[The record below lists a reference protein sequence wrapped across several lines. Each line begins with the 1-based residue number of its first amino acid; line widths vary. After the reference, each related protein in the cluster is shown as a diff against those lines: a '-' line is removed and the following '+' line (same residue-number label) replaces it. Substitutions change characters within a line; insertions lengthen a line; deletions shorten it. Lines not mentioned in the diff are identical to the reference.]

1 MAYNKPAFS
10 PSAGSR
16 ACSDKTNLL
25 AEATARQIV
34 QRAMGII
41 SHSVNVMDSNGVII
55 ASGNPQ
61 RLFQRHEGAVLAL
74 AENRVVEIDRATAEH
89 LKGVRPGINL
99 PFSFRNQRV
108 GVIGISGEPAEVRA
122 YAELVKMA
130 AEMMVEQAALLDQHQ
145 WEKRYR
151 EELANQLLQPQ
162 PNTASLEAMAAYL
175 GLDLR
180 QTRIVW
186 IVELQEAQPHL
197 LRELLAELEATQRD
211 ALIAITGFNEMT
223 LLRPACMAQGEWSL
237 KLERQQAQR
246 LQNQLKHRFR
256 VRLIVGGFYDDPQSA
271 YRSSLTAR
279 ATQAMAQRLKLRHAT
294 LFYHDYPLPSLLCDL
309 GEDWRAQELGR
320 PWRTLGEQDEKGV
333 LRSTLRHYFSQNCD
347 QTQTA
352 AQLHIHVNTLRYR
365 LQRIEA
371 ITGMKINQLT
381 DSLRLFIGM
390 LMHD

>member
-1 MAYNKPAFS
+1 ML
-10 PSAGSR
+10 R
-16 ACSDKTNLL
+16 QTTLL

-180 QTRIVW
+180 QARIVW
-186 IVELQEAQPHL
+186 IVELQEALPHL

-381 DSLRLFIGM
+381 DALRLYIGM

>member
-1 MAYNKPAFS
+1 ML
-10 PSAGSR
+10 R
-16 ACSDKTNLL
+16 QTTLL

-61 RLFQRHEGAVLAL
+61 RLFQHHEGAVLAL

-130 AEMMVEQAALLDQHQ
+130 AELMVEQAALLDQHQ

-162 PNTASLEAMAAYL
+162 PNTASLQAMAAYL

-180 QTRIVW
+180 QARIVW

-320 PWRTLGEQDEKGV
+320 PWRTLGEQDEKNV

-365 LQRIEA
+365 LQRIEV

-381 DSLRLFIGM
+381 DALRLYIGM

>member
-1 MAYNKPAFS
+1 ML
-10 PSAGSR
+10 R
-16 ACSDKTNLL
+16 QTILL

-180 QTRIVW
+180 QARIVW

-320 PWRTLGEQDEKGV
+320 PWRKLGEQDEKGV

>member
-1 MAYNKPAFS
+1 ML
-10 PSAGSR
+10 R
-16 ACSDKTNLL
+16 QTNFL

-74 AENRVVEIDRATAEH
+74 AENRVVEIDRATADH

-180 QTRIVW
+180 QSRIVW

-333 LRSTLRHYFSQNCD
+333 LRGTLRHYFSQNCD

-371 ITGMKINQLT
+371 ITGMKINKLT
-381 DSLRLFIGM
+381 DTLRLYIGM

>member
-1 MAYNKPAFS
+1 MF
-10 PSAGSR
+10 R
-16 ACSDKTNLL
+16 QTNLL

-74 AENRVVEIDRATAEH
+74 AENRVVEIDRVTAEH

-162 PNTASLEAMAAYL
+162 PNTASLAAMAAYL
-175 GLDLR
+175 GLELR
-180 QTRIVW
+180 QARIVW

-333 LRSTLRHYFSQNCD
+333 LRGTLRHYFSQNCE

-381 DSLRLFIGM
+381 DALRLYIGM

>member
-1 MAYNKPAFS
+1 ML
-10 PSAGSR
+10 R
-16 ACSDKTNLL
+16 QTNLL

-333 LRSTLRHYFSQNCD
+333 LRSTLRYYFSQNCD

>member
-1 MAYNKPAFS
+1 MF
-10 PSAGSR
+10 R
-16 ACSDKTNLL
+16 QTNLL

-74 AENRVVEIDRATAEH
+74 AENRVVEIDRVTAEH

-99 PFSFRNQRV
+99 LFSFRNQRV

-162 PNTASLEAMAAYL
+162 PNTASLAAMAAYL
-175 GLDLR
+175 GLELR
-180 QTRIVW
+180 QARIVW

-333 LRSTLRHYFSQNCD
+333 LRGTLRHYFSQNCD

-381 DSLRLFIGM
+381 DALRLYIGM

>member
-1 MAYNKPAFS
+1 ML
-10 PSAGSR
+10 R
-16 ACSDKTNLL
+16 QTNLL

-162 PNTASLEAMAAYL
+162 PNTASLAAMAAYL

-180 QTRIVW
+180 QARIVW

-223 LLRPACMAQGEWSL
+223 LLRPACMVQGEWSL

-256 VRLIVGGFYDDPQSA
+256 VRLIVGSFYDDPQSA

-333 LRSTLRHYFSQNCD
+333 LRGTLRHYFSQNCD

-381 DSLRLFIGM
+381 DALRLYIGM

>member
-1 MAYNKPAFS
+1 MLRQTK
-10 PSAGSR
+10 
-16 ACSDKTNLL
+16 LL

-41 SHSVNVMDSNGVII
+41 SHFVNVMDSNGVII

-180 QTRIVW
+180 QARIVW

-223 LLRPACMAQGEWSL
+223 LLRPASMAQGEWSL

-320 PWRTLGEQDEKGV
+320 PWRTLEEQDEKGV
-333 LRSTLRHYFSQNCD
+333 LRATLRHYFSQNCD
-347 QTQTA
+347 QTQAA

-381 DSLRLFIGM
+381 DSLRLYIGM

>member
-1 MAYNKPAFS
+1 ML
-10 PSAGSR
+10 R
-16 ACSDKTNLL
+16 QTNLL

-333 LRSTLRHYFSQNCD
+333 LRSTLRHYFSQSCD

>member
-1 MAYNKPAFS
+1 ML
-10 PSAGSR
+10 R
-16 ACSDKTNLL
+16 QTNLL

-180 QTRIVW
+180 QARIVW

-271 YRSSLTAR
+271 CRSSLTAR

-333 LRSTLRHYFSQNCD
+333 LRGTLRHYFSQNCD

-381 DSLRLFIGM
+381 DSLRLYIGM

>member
-1 MAYNKPAFS
+1 ML
-10 PSAGSR
+10 R
-16 ACSDKTNLL
+16 QTNLL

-371 ITGMKINQLT
+371 ITGTKINQLT

>member
-1 MAYNKPAFS
+1 ML
-10 PSAGSR
+10 R
-16 ACSDKTNLL
+16 QTNLL

-162 PNTASLEAMAAYL
+162 PNTASLAAMAAYL

-180 QTRIVW
+180 QARIVW

-223 LLRPACMAQGEWSL
+223 LLCPACMVQGEWSL

-333 LRSTLRHYFSQNCD
+333 LRGTLRHYFSQNCD

-381 DSLRLFIGM
+381 DALRLYIGM

>member
-1 MAYNKPAFS
+1 ML
-10 PSAGSR
+10 R
-16 ACSDKTNLL
+16 QTNLL

-197 LRELLAELEATQRD
+197 LRELLAELEANQRD

>member
-1 MAYNKPAFS
+1 MLRQTK
-10 PSAGSR
+10 
-16 ACSDKTNLL
+16 LL

-175 GLDLR
+175 GLDLC
-180 QTRIVW
+180 QARIVW

-223 LLRPACMAQGEWSL
+223 LLRPASMAQGEWSL

-320 PWRTLGEQDEKGV
+320 PWRTLEEQDEKGV
-333 LRSTLRHYFSQNCD
+333 LRATLRHYFSQNCD
-347 QTQTA
+347 QTQAA

-381 DSLRLFIGM
+381 DSLRLYIGM

>member
-1 MAYNKPAFS
+1 ML
-10 PSAGSR
+10 R
-16 ACSDKTNLL
+16 QTTLL

-180 QTRIVW
+180 QARIVW

-223 LLRPACMAQGEWSL
+223 LLRPASMAQGEWSL

-320 PWRTLGEQDEKGV
+320 PWRTLGEQDEKNV

-381 DSLRLFIGM
+381 DALRLYIGM

>member
-1 MAYNKPAFS
+1 ML
-10 PSAGSR
+10 R
-16 ACSDKTNLL
+16 QTNLL

-162 PNTASLEAMAAYL
+162 PNPASLAAMAAYL

-180 QTRIVW
+180 QARIVW

-246 LQNQLKHRFR
+246 LQNQLTHRIR

-320 PWRTLGEQDEKGV
+320 PWRTLGEQDEKGG
-333 LRSTLRHYFSQNCD
+333 LRGTRRHYFSQNCD

-381 DSLRLFIGM
+381 DALRLYIGM

>member
-1 MAYNKPAFS
+1 ML
-10 PSAGSR
+10 R
-16 ACSDKTNLL
+16 QTTLL

-180 QTRIVW
+180 QARIVW

-294 LFYHDYPLPSLLCDL
+294 LFYHDYPLPSLLCEL

-381 DSLRLFIGM
+381 DALRLYIGM

>member
-1 MAYNKPAFS
+1 ML
-10 PSAGSR
+10 R
-16 ACSDKTNLL
+16 QTTLL

-180 QTRIVW
+180 QARIVW

-223 LLRPACMAQGEWSL
+223 LLRPASMAQGEWSL

-381 DSLRLFIGM
+381 DSLRLYIGM

>member
-1 MAYNKPAFS
+1 ML
-10 PSAGSR
+10 R
-16 ACSDKTNLL
+16 QTNLL

-162 PNTASLEAMAAYL
+162 PNTASLAAMAAYL

-180 QTRIVW
+180 QARIVW

-211 ALIAITGFNEMT
+211 ALIAITCFNEMT

-333 LRSTLRHYFSQNCD
+333 LRGTLRHYFSQNCD

-381 DSLRLFIGM
+381 DALRLYIGM

>member
-1 MAYNKPAFS
+1 ML
-10 PSAGSR
+10 R
-16 ACSDKTNLL
+16 QTNFL

-108 GVIGISGEPAEVRA
+108 GVIGISGEPVEVRA

-162 PNTASLEAMAAYL
+162 PDTASLEAMAAYL

-180 QTRIVW
+180 QSRIVW

-333 LRSTLRHYFSQNCD
+333 LRGTLRHYFSQNCD

-371 ITGMKINQLT
+371 ITVMKINQLT
-381 DSLRLFIGM
+381 DALRLYIGM